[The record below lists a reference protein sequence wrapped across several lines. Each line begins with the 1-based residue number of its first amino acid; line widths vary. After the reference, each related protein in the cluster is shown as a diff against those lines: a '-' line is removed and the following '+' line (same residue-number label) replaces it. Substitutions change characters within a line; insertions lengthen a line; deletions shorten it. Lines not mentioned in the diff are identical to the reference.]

1 GQAEKEYNK
10 VIAKY
15 GDAQPIIGR
24 ISREIQKKSDEG
36 NYIEV
41 SDPDFSKA
49 RSLITFKFLNS
60 ENNATQKK
68 DVKTCQP

>member
-1 GQAEKEYNK
+1 M
-10 VIAKY
+10 IAKY
-15 GDAQPIIGR
+15 GDAQPITGR
-24 ISREIQKKSDEG
+24 IAREIQKKSDEG

-60 ENNATQKK
+60 ENNAITEERRKK
-68 DVKTCQP
+68 HVDLDN